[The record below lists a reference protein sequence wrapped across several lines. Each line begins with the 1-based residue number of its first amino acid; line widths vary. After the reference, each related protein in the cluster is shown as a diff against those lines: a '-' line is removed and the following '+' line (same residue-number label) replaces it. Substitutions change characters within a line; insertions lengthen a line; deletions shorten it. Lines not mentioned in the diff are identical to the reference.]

1 MVSVVSRTAWV
12 AILTG
17 VVAALSGCS
26 IGAGVGVS
34 FTPSTSAI
42 QTTSGA
48 NPEATP
54 FILELIGEVNDGKRL
69 TVRGRFTPKVQ
80 WSAADVLVR
89 LSALDNAGKA
99 RVAFFALSNDALST
113 AFTQLQPGM
122 PTEFSVS
129 IPSVGITNY
138 QLELLWGRDA
148 EPHQKQ
154 ARSLQGA
161 GDEFLALRN
170 LEVYRVPSDDCATP
184 NECTVRFTLTGEFYN
199 AGSATISQVQL
210 KAGFVRADELDL
222 ADKVLENERRIEVR
236 NMGLAP
242 GGTKPFRLTLEKFIP
257 MDEQVAPK
265 PVVIIESFD
274 R

>member
-1 MVSVVSRTAWV
+1 MDKV
-12 AILTG
+12 ILRAFVTP
-17 VVAALSGCS
+17 VVAALFTALAGCS

-34 FTPSTSAI
+34 LAPSTPAI
-42 QTTSGA
+42 QSTSGS
-48 NPEATP
+48 NPENTP
-54 FILELIGEVNDGKRL
+54 FVLELIGEVNDGKRL
-69 TVRGRFTPKVQ
+69 TVSGRFTPKVQ

-99 RVAFFALSNDALST
+99 RIAFFALSNDTLST
-113 AFTQLQPGM
+113 AFTQLQPGV

-199 AGSATISQVQL
+199 AGSDTISRVQL